1 MEEKIRRLLGEK
13 GTHKSQEN
21 LKAIL
26 LNISLKSL
34 KRSPRDLSGELKE
47 TSTWDGLIEGN
58 IFNGT
63 GMSGV
68 HFADTWMDAKGS
80 FYRIYNN
87 SGRFSL
93 TDGFQVDM
101 NNYFL

>member
-47 TSTWDGLIEGN
+47 TSTWDSMI
-58 IFNGT
+58 
-63 GMSGV
+63 
-68 HFADTWMDAKGS
+68 
-80 FYRIYNN
+80 
-87 SGRFSL
+87 
-93 TDGFQVDM
+93 
-101 NNYFL
+101 

>member
-47 TSTWDGLIEGN
+47 TSTWEVMLRLLIA
-58 IFNGT
+58 T
-63 GMSGV
+63 
-68 HFADTWMDAKGS
+68 HLK
-80 FYRIYNN
+80 
-87 SGRFSL
+87 
-93 TDGFQVDM
+93 
-101 NNYFL
+101 

>member
-1 MEEKIRRLLGEK
+1 MIRFLREK

-47 TSTWDGLIEGN
+47 TSTWEVMLRLLIA
-58 IFNGT
+58 T
-63 GMSGV
+63 
-68 HFADTWMDAKGS
+68 HLK
-80 FYRIYNN
+80 
-87 SGRFSL
+87 
-93 TDGFQVDM
+93 
-101 NNYFL
+101 